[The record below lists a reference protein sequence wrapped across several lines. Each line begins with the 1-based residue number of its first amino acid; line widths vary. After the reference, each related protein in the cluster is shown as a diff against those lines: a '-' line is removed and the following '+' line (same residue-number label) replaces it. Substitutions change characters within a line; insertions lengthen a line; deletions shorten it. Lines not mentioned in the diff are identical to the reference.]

1 MQLFHASKNGITSDI
16 KAISRK
22 DADFG
27 EGFYMCETKDL
38 CERFVSDVNIKSPK
52 IYEVDIDIT
61 DLKTYTF
68 NMNNE
73 WYMYIVSHLYP
84 EKLKN
89 YKKVLSYIKRFDQ
102 FDMLIGTIT
111 DDGLIYALN
120 KFFEN
125 EITEEVLLKTLYSF
139 KCDDQYVAKTEKAV
153 RCINIENEYA
163 IDLSTRE
170 KLYDEVKNKIDEVK
184 EVIEK
189 VKKECKDT
197 KSKYFNQIL
206 EEFNN

>member
-68 NMNNE
+68 NMNSE
-73 WYMYIVSHLYP
+73 M
-84 EKLKN
+84 K
-89 YKKVLSYIKRFDQ
+89 
-102 FDMLIGTIT
+102 
-111 DDGLIYALN
+111 
-120 KFFEN
+120 
-125 EITEEVLLKTLYSF
+125 
-139 KCDDQYVAKTEKAV
+139 
-153 RCINIENEYA
+153 
-163 IDLSTRE
+163 
-170 KLYDEVKNKIDEVK
+170 
-184 EVIEK
+184 
-189 VKKECKDT
+189 
-197 KSKYFNQIL
+197 
-206 EEFNN
+206 

>member
-38 CERFVSDVNIKSPK
+38 CERFVS
-52 IYEVDIDIT
+52 
-61 DLKTYTF
+61 
-68 NMNNE
+68 
-73 WYMYIVSHLYP
+73 
-84 EKLKN
+84 
-89 YKKVLSYIKRFDQ
+89 
-102 FDMLIGTIT
+102 
-111 DDGLIYALN
+111 
-120 KFFEN
+120 
-125 EITEEVLLKTLYSF
+125 
-139 KCDDQYVAKTEKAV
+139 YVAKTEKAV

-170 KLYDEVKNKIDEVK
+170 KLYNEAKNKIDEVK
-184 EVIEK
+184 EVLEK